1 MFCLRE
7 IFKLQAIFYLYYNKQ
22 WHVAINIY
30 SDVYICVL
38 FLLLIQ
44 IFRICL
50 CNVFLDFQKYSTID
64 IELCNICYT
73 LPCECTMMKIE
84 HKQQQGKD
92 L

>member
-1 MFCLRE
+1 MF
-7 IFKLQAIFYLYYNKQ
+7 IYVFFFFYSYRFLEY
-22 WHVAINIY
+22 VCNI
-30 SDVYICVL
+30 
-38 FLLLIQ
+38 
-44 IFRICL
+44 
-50 CNVFLDFQKYSTID
+50 FLDFQKHSTID